1 MAVLVLDMCGFSRLT
16 ARRGIL
22 FYLSMIVQMEDAAR
36 PAVANNGGVVVKQ
49 EADNLFA
56 LFRTPAEALE
66 AALDIFLAFRAVNS
80 VMPDDRDIRGS
91 IGIGYGDLL
100 VVGDDPDGGRV
111 EDVFGHEMNLASRL
125 GEDLASGA
133 EILLTPAACGRC
145 RRGSMRWRR
154 CATSTGGRRSR
165 ATGSWGGG
173 MGAIKRHRKAHVC
186 GRVSYRKHEIRST
199 KPETIPKPRRRKAE
213 PGVARSRGRSLRR
226 FFFSVWSL
234 FRVSC
239 FVLRVSR
246 TGRHPLK

>member
-1 MAVLVLDMCGFSRLT
+1 MPQTPPRGLALLRSLLRERNQFPGRAAEIDRRLETEFGRRMAVLVLDMCGFSRLT

-100 VVGDDPDGGRV
+100 VVGDDPDAGRV

-133 EILLTPAACGRC
+133 EILLTPAACAALPPGEYAMEAVRYEHRGEEVAC
-145 RRGSMRWRR
+145 HRFVGRGS
-154 CATSTGGRRSR
+154 GG
-165 ATGSWGGG
+165 A
-173 MGAIKRHRKAHVC
+173 GADAGK
-186 GRVSYRKHEIRST
+186 SS
-199 KPETIPKPRRRKAE
+199 
-213 PGVARSRGRSLRR
+213 
-226 FFFSVWSL
+226 
-234 FRVSC
+234 
-239 FVLRVSR
+239 
-246 TGRHPLK
+246 